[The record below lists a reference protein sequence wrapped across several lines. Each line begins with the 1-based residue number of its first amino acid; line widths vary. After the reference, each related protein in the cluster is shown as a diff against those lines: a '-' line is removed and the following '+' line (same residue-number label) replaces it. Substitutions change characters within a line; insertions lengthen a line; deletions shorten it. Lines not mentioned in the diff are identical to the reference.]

1 MLVVEE
7 EVYKESTSC
16 ILLHANLK
24 LSFFD
29 SIFQIFLYI
38 IAAITEYY
46 DRGRKSPFDEDSRWR
61 MEQ

>member
-16 ILLHANLK
+16 ILLHDNLK

-38 IAAITEYY
+38 IATITEYY
-46 DRGRKSPFDEDSRWR
+46 DRGRKSPFDEDSR
-61 MEQ
+61 